1 MYLQNFLGMKDSKLH
16 QNDQKKQFWNFC
28 ITSLE
33 IESGDLDIFSYELS
47 TVLRL
52 QLLPIYGLLGRISQ
66 NKQPKI
72 ITNNRFFKRN
82 KQIKNLFLT

>member
-16 QNDQKKQFWNFC
+16 QNDQKNNSEIFV
-28 ITSLE
+28 

-52 QLLPIYGLLGRISQ
+52 QFLPIYGLLGRISQ

-72 ITNNRFFKRN
+72 ITSNGFFKRN